1 MKVLLPARPNAI
13 PGYSAA
19 ADVQNFDRQRA
30 ELTGAPSPLLLLA
43 LFPGRADCSGR
54 LRAVG
59 VINRVMQHPL
69 RLQPEPP
76 TRYAWPTITH
86 FVTFNCLFL
95 AVNYIPV
102 SRTTFAASPF
112 CACEWVS
119 VCKCVLH
126 VSLTCTRVGKHTL
139 PRCLV
144 QRHNP

>member
-30 ELTGAPSPLLLLA
+30 ELTGGPSPLLLLA

-69 RLQPEPP
+69 QLQPEPHY
-76 TRYAWPTITH
+76 TRPTITH
-86 FVTFNCLFL
+86 FVTFNCLFSADASYNVCCL
-95 AVNYIPV
+95 SVLCVCV
-102 SRTTFAASPF
+102 S
-112 CACEWVS
+112 E
-119 VCKCVLH
+119 
-126 VSLTCTRVGKHTL
+126 
-139 PRCLV
+139 
-144 QRHNP
+144 